1 MVTDNSLS
9 DFAQNEE
16 LQNTHLKF
24 ISLYCTINSNHME
37 MHHPC
42 SSNSKQDYE
51 LLCQLCRFLSDFSLM
66 QAPLMQAFSAIL
78 VSSNFCLLW

>member
-16 LQNTHLKF
+16 PQNTHLKF
-24 ISLYCTINSNHME
+24 ISLYCPINSNHME

-66 QAPLMQAFSAIL
+66 QAPLMQDFSAIL